1 MTRTLAV
8 PPSPHCPLSQP
19 AGAALHLVPP
29 PAPERPSPDAVR
41 AKIVEARAWI
51 ARQRADGYPHAA
63 ERLERQ
69 VDALEAALG
78 REPIEPV
85 DARIRRLGGAR

>member
-1 MTRTLAV
+1 MKSLAV
-8 PPSPHCPLSQP
+8 PPSPHGPLTQP
-19 AGAALHLVPP
+19 AGAAIVSPP
-29 PAPERPSPDAVR
+29 PDSRAHAR

-51 ARQRADGYPHAA
+51 AKQRLDGYPHAA
-63 ERLERQ
+63 DRLERQ

-85 DARIRRLGGAR
+85 DARIRRPGGGCP